1 MLSSDDRGFDQFK
14 AYRYERYLQTFSRS
28 RCRGEVPRY
37 EYLEVED
44 DKQNVQK
51 IDFGR
56 VVNRATFDPH
66 VEDVQKA
73 MHVLGLKP
81 IQNLKYPEPVMD
93 LEVKS
98 SEEDDAVQK
107 NLALPQ
113 SQSGPSSG
121 VIAIIVV
128 GCVVIV
134 ALAVGGIVA
143 YSRRVNSKR
152 IIYTELQ

>member
-1 MLSSDDRGFDQFK
+1 VKD
-14 AYRYERYLQTFSRS
+14 
-28 RCRGEVPRY
+28 
-37 EYLEVED
+37 
-44 DKQNVQK
+44 
-51 IDFGR
+51 I
-56 VVNRATFDPH
+56 
-66 VEDVQKA
+66 QKA
-73 MHVLGLKP
+73 MHVFGLKP
-81 IQNLKYPEPVMD
+81 VQNLKYPDPVMD
-93 LEVKS
+93 LTEVKP